1 MKSMLIYWATEIT
14 RIAAAKLGVSGSF
27 RSNRARLGAARNL
40 RRAPAMAL
48 FLCSPA
54 GANVSG
60 QAISVCGNVESL

>member
-1 MKSMLIYWATEIT
+1 MVEPED
-14 RIAAAKLGVSGSF
+14 IA
-27 RSNRARLGAARNL
+27 
-40 RRAPAMAL
+40 AMAL